1 MPPASGSLGRPMM
14 NGRVRAALVV
24 GIAALGLLLLIAT
37 AAPGSAAPLAAQ
49 WSIFDRTDATSF
61 HPGTGPATHGY
72 EVVGFGAAGPSA
84 ALSTFVYGGADLT
97 PPMAPIVTCAL
108 TVTPTALALTV
119 NGAYPYAGCVYFVG
133 VTNTGGGS
141 IQVNLGSLDNNAAV
155 TCNKPGCA
163 RTDLDLLAGAT
174 DAGTVNTLCRTIGAG
189 AGGVS
194 AMGGLTYD
202 VAPGFTFVCPLFVT
216 VLQPAK
222 EDASYLVSI
231 TPPPLTPSTGEE
243 TLDVLPPP
251 RSHGQPP
258 SVLAAATPTATAPGQ
273 PPASPT
279 PSGLA
284 TASPTPENSV
294 LGVKTPGP
302 GQPQPPATGSG
313 TIVQRS
319 SGHRTGP
326 VFGALLLLAAALLL
340 AWPSAKR
347 RSARQEE

>member
-1 MPPASGSLGRPMM
+1 MTD
-14 NGRVRAALVV
+14 RVRAALVA
-24 GIAALGLLLLIAT
+24 IFAAVGLLLLIAT

-49 WSIFDRTDATSF
+49 WSVFDRTDATSF
-61 HPGTGPATHGY
+61 RPGTGPATHGY
-72 EVVGFGAAGPSA
+72 EVVGFGAAGPST

-97 PPMAPIVTCAL
+97 PPMAPVVTCAL
-108 TVTPTALALTV
+108 SVTPTALSLTV

-133 VTNTGGGS
+133 VTNTGSGA
-141 IQVNLGSLDNNAAV
+141 IQVNLGSLDNNAVV

-174 DAGTVNTLCRTIGAG
+174 DAGTVSTICRTIGAG

-194 AMGGLTYD
+194 SAGGLSYD

-222 EDASYLVSI
+222 EGATYSVSI
-231 TPPPLTPSTGEE
+231 TPPPLSPSTGEE
-243 TLDVLPPP
+243 TLDIPPPP
-251 RSHGQPP
+251 RSHAQPP
-258 SVLAAATPTATAPGQ
+258 AVLATATPTTTTAGQPSAAPTPTAGATA
-273 PPASPT
+273 T
-279 PSGLA
+279 H
-284 TASPTPENSV
+284 TPENSV

-313 TIVQRS
+313 AIVQQ
-319 SGHRTGP
+319 SGGGRTGP
-326 VFGALLLLAAALLL
+326 VLGALSLLVAALLL

-347 RSARQEE
+347 RPGGHTSP